1 MRRPLRVELAKGKF
15 HAFFVPYMGV
25 IRLIEKNYT
34 TMKKILF
41 LLLLAISQMLMF
53 AQEVP
58 QWITKKPRPANDT
71 YLYVVE
77 RGVGATEMEARN
89 RAMGLVYR
97 STIERLALPIN
108 LASINEAINHG
119 SNYGDNAEV
128 MNIPVNKV
136 CEYIQQE
143 ATQYAVYVLCQV
155 AQYGNREARFTAF
168 TQCNSFVEQQ
178 DIAPFW
184 CNDTWRATNYPRE
197 HYVQG
202 FVIGTIQTDESVEQT
217 LQRLKEKAQAEVL
230 QNINLAT
237 NMIKYISNL
246 SVESWHNPQT
256 NDVFAFAWIKK
267 EDLTRNLKKQII
279 SHVTRAEMALEE
291 AEGLLAEGE
300 KGAANKAIAKAM
312 EQLQQVE
319 EQQTIVQ
326 NVDVTPHMEDI
337 AFAESNVLKQRVT
350 KLQQQLKH
358 GVTVYIAG
366 NVTIFDKSYPTFI
379 NQIKQQISSIGC
391 TFTTNEVEA
400 DWVIRLHGTTQE
412 YNTMQKSSYSTFVV
426 MADVAIEIA
435 KKGQIIYSGNVSK
448 KGVHTNNTELA
459 AKEAYSEASKDIAA
473 QISEIINN

>member
-1 MRRPLRVELAKGKF
+1 
-15 HAFFVPYMGV
+15 
-25 IRLIEKNYT
+25 
-34 TMKKILF
+34 MKKIVF
-41 LLLLAISQMLMF
+41 LLLLAMSKMVIC
-53 AQEVP
+53 AQDVP

-97 STIERLALPIN
+97 STIERLSLGID
-108 LASINEAINHG
+108 LSSINNAIANG
-119 SNYGDNAEV
+119 SNYGDSSEA
-128 MNIPVNKV
+128 MNVPLNKV
-136 CEYIQQE
+136 CEFIQQE
-143 ATQYAVYVLCQV
+143 ANQYAVYVLCQV
-155 AQYGNREARFTAF
+155 ARYGNIQVSFTDF
-168 TQCNSFVEQQ
+168 THCNQSFSHQVA
-178 DIAPFW
+178 IPSW
-184 CNDTWRATNYPRE
+184 CNNEWRANSYPRE
-197 HYVQG
+197 LYLQG
-202 FVIGTIQTDESVEQT
+202 FIVGEPQTGESVEQT

-230 QNINLAT
+230 QNINLAA

-366 NVTIFDKSYPTFI
+366 NVTIFDKSYPTLI
-379 NQIKQQISSIGC
+379 QQIKQEISPIGC
-391 TFTTNEVEA
+391 TFITNEAEA
-400 DWVIRLHGTTQE
+400 DWIIRLQGTTQE
-412 YNTMQKSSYSTFVV
+412 YNTLQKKSYSAFVV
-426 MADVAIEIA
+426 MADVAIEIE
-435 KKGQIIYSGNVSK
+435 KKEQIIYSGNVSK

>member
-1 MRRPLRVELAKGKF
+1 
-15 HAFFVPYMGV
+15 
-25 IRLIEKNYT
+25 
-34 TMKKILF
+34 MKKILF
-41 LLLLAISQMLMF
+41 LLLLAISQMVIC

-58 QWITKKPRPANDT
+58 QWVQKKPKPANDT

-97 STIERLALPIN
+97 STIERLSLGID
-108 LASINEAINHG
+108 LSSINNAIANG
-119 SNYGDNAEV
+119 SNYGDSSEA
-128 MNIPVNKV
+128 MNVPVNKV
-136 CEYIQQE
+136 CEFIQQE
-143 ATQYAVYVLCQV
+143 ANQYAVYVLCQV
-155 AQYGNREARFTAF
+155 ARYGNIQVSFTEF
-168 TQCNSFVEQQ
+168 THCNQSFSNQV
-178 DIAPFW
+178 AMPSW
-184 CNDTWRATNYPRE
+184 CNNEWRANNYPRAL
-197 HYVQG
+197 YLQG
-202 FVIGTIQTDESVEQT
+202 FIVGEQQMGESIEQT

-230 QNINLAT
+230 QNINLAA

-279 SHVTRAEMALEE
+279 SQITRAEMVVEE

-300 KGAANKAIAKAM
+300 KGAANKAIAKAT

-319 EQQTIVQ
+319 EQQQVVQ

-337 AFAESNVLKQRVT
+337 AFAESNALKQRVT

-358 GVTVYIAG
+358 GVSVYIVG
-366 NVTIFDKSYPTFI
+366 NVTIFDKTYPTLI
-379 NQIKQQISSIGC
+379 QQIKQEISPIGC
-391 TFTTNEVEA
+391 TFTTNEAEA
-400 DWVIRLHGTTQE
+400 DWVIRLQGTIQE
-412 YNTMQKSSYSTFVV
+412 YNALQKTSYSAFVA
-426 MADVAIEIA
+426 MADIAIEIE
-435 KKGQIIYSGNVSK
+435 KKGQIVYSGNVSK

-459 AKEAYSEASKDIAA
+459 AKEVYSEASKDIAA

>member
-1 MRRPLRVELAKGKF
+1 
-15 HAFFVPYMGV
+15 
-25 IRLIEKNYT
+25 
-34 TMKKILF
+34 MKKILF
-41 LLLLAISQMLMF
+41 LMLLAISQMLMF

-108 LASINEAINHG
+108 LASINEAINNG

-197 HYVQG
+197 QYVQG
-202 FVIGTIQTDESVEQT
+202 FVIGTIQAGESIEQT
-217 LQRLKEKAQAEVL
+217 HQRLKEKAQAEAL
-230 QNINLAT
+230 QNINLAA
-237 NMIKYISNL
+237 NMIKYIPNL
-246 SVESWHNPQT
+246 SVESWHNPKT
-256 NDVFAFAWIKK
+256 NELFAFAWAKK
-267 EDLTRNLKKQII
+267 EDLTRTLKKQII

-300 KGAANKAIAKAM
+300 KSAARKTIAKAI
-312 EQLQQVE
+312 EHLQQVE
-319 EQQTIVQ
+319 EQQKVVQ
-326 NVDVTPHMEDI
+326 SVDSNTEMEDI
-337 AFAESNVLKQRVT
+337 AFAESNALKQRVT
-350 KLQQQLKH
+350 ALQQQLKN
-358 GVTVYIAG
+358 GVSVYIGGEVTV
-366 NVTIFDKSYPTFI
+366 FDKSYPTFI
-379 NQIKQQISSIGC
+379 NQIKQQISGIGC
-391 TFTTNEVEA
+391 TFTTNEAEA
-400 DWVIRLHGTTQE
+400 DWVVRLQGTTQE
-412 YNTMQKSSYSTFVV
+412 YNTMQNSSYSAFVV

-435 KKGQIIYSGNVSK
+435 KKGQIIYSGNVSQ
-448 KGVHTNNTELA
+448 KGVHTINTEQA
-459 AKEAYSEASKDIAA
+459 AKEAYSEASKAIAA
-473 QISEIINN
+473 QINEIINN

>member
-1 MRRPLRVELAKGKF
+1 
-15 HAFFVPYMGV
+15 
-25 IRLIEKNYT
+25 
-34 TMKKILF
+34 MKKILF
-41 LLLLAISQMLMF
+41 LLLLAMSQMLMF

-108 LASINEAINHG
+108 LASINEAINNG

-136 CEYIQQE
+136 CEYIQLE

-168 TQCNSFVEQQ
+168 TQCNLFVEQQ

-197 HYVQG
+197 QYLQG
-202 FVIGTIQTDESVEQT
+202 FVIGTIQAGETIEQT
-217 LQRLKEKAQAEVL
+217 YQRLKEKAQAEAL
-230 QNINLAT
+230 QNIIAT
-237 NMIKYISNL
+237 QNMIKYISNL

-256 NDVFAFAWIKK
+256 NEVFAFAWAKK
-267 EDLTRNLKKQII
+267 EDLVRTLKKQII
-279 SHVTRAEMALEE
+279 SHITRAEMAIEE

-300 KGAANKAIAKAM
+300 KGVARKTIAKAI
-312 EQLQQVE
+312 EHLQQVE
-319 EQQTIVQ
+319 EQQKVVQ
-326 NVDVTPHMEDI
+326 SVDSNTEMDDI
-337 AFAESNVLKQRVT
+337 AFAESNALKQRAT
-350 KLQQQLKH
+350 ALQQQLKN
-358 GVTVYIAG
+358 GVSVYIG
-366 NVTIFDKSYPTFI
+366 GEITIFDKSYPTFI
-379 NQIKQQISSIGC
+379 QQIKQEISPMGC
-391 TFTTNEVEA
+391 TFSTNEAEA
-400 DWVIRLHGTTQE
+400 DWVIRLKGTTQE
-412 YNTMQKSSYSTFVV
+412 YNTMQNSSYSAFVV

-435 KKGQIIYSGNVSK
+435 KRGQIIYSGNVSQ
-448 KGVHTNNTELA
+448 KGVHTINTEQA
-459 AKEAYSEASKDIAA
+459 AKEAYAEASKAIAA
-473 QISEIINN
+473 QINEIINN